1 MASTLKINNLDTA
14 SGTTITVPTGKT
26 IIGTDTGSIK
36 APGTPIQVVYAII
49 QTHPQYGSTS
59 YVATDV
65 QVAITPKFSDSK
77 FLIEGV
83 YSTGTNAGTNNSHD
97 CCAAINIRD
106 SINPSGANA
115 AIVTDNASGAGSSRT
130 GGFMLMPS
138 TAQVAQVTTYW
149 VHQIPLVFLYT
160 PSYQN
165 TNARTFGFLIKNG
178 SASQGS
184 TQNMTDSN
192 IDDRR
197 DIRGSST
204 IKVTE
209 IAQ

>member
-1 MASTLKINNLDTA
+1 MSTLFVNNLNTA
-14 SGTTITVPTGKT
+14 SGSTITVPTGKT

-36 APGTPIQVVYAII
+36 APGAPIQVVYAII

-65 QVAITPKFSDSK
+65 QVAITPKFATSK

-83 YSTGTNAGTNNSHD
+83 YSTGTNADSTSHD
-97 CCAAINIRD
+97 AAAAINIRD
-106 SINPSGANA
+106 SLNPSGANA

-138 TAQVAQVTTYW
+138 TAMVSNVTRYW

-165 TNARTFGFLIKNG
+165 TNTRTFGFLIKN
-178 SASQGS
+178 AQANQGT
-184 TQNMTDSN
+184 TQNMSDQN

>member
-1 MASTLKINNLDTA
+1 MSTLSVD
-14 SGTTITVPTGKT
+14 TITGQTTAANITMPAAMKST
-26 IIGTDTGSIK
+26 
-36 APGTPIQVVYAII
+36 GTPIQVVYAII

-65 QVAITPKFSDSK
+65 QVAITPKFADSK

-83 YSTGTNAGTNNSHD
+83 YSTGTNAASVSHD
-97 CCAAINIRD
+97 AAAAINIRD

-115 AIVTDNASGAGSSRT
+115 AIVTDNASGSSSSRT

-138 TAQVAQVTTYW
+138 TAMVASVMRYW
-149 VHQIPLVFLYT
+149 VHQIPIVFLYT

-165 TNARTFGFLIKNG
+165 TNARTFGFLIKN
-178 SASQGS
+178 AQADQGT
-184 TQNMTDSN
+184 TQNMSDQN

-209 IAQ
+209 IAG

>member
-1 MASTLKINNLDTA
+1 MGSTLTVDNIVGATA
-14 SGTTITVPTGKT
+14 AANITMPAAMKST
-26 IIGTDTGSIK
+26 
-36 APGTPIQVVYAII
+36 GTPIQVVYAVI

-65 QVAITPKFSDSK
+65 QVAITPKFADSK

-83 YSTGTNAGTNNSHD
+83 YSTGTNAGTSNSHD
-97 CCAAINIRD
+97 CCAGINIRD
-106 SINPSGANA
+106 SLNPSGANA

-130 GGFMLMPS
+130 GSFMLMPS
-138 TAQVAQVTTYW
+138 TAQVAQVLTYW
-149 VHQIPLVFLYT
+149 VHQIPITFLYT

-192 IDDRR
+192 FDDRR

-209 IAQ
+209 IAG